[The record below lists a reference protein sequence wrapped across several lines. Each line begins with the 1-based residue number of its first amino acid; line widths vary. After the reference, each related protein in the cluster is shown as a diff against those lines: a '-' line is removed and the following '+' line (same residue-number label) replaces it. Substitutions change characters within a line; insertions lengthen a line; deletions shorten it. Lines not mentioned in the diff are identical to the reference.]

1 MPKSA
6 KVTIERV
13 AKKCIQKGPST
24 ISSAV
29 NNDVYG
35 KRLIL
40 TPSRRYVENLDK

>member
-6 KVTIERV
+6 KVTIEKV
-13 AKKCIQKGPST
+13 AKKFIHKGPST

-29 NNDVYG
+29 NSVVYG

-40 TPSRRYVENLDK
+40 TPSRRYVENLDE